1 MSSSDALPLRFK
13 FLELSV
19 ARVWR
24 TRVLAASTSIP
35 ITILI
40 VDDNQHMRGIL
51 KELLRAA
58 GVTDIKE
65 ASEPVEAFEY
75 LRSTSI
81 DLLLVDLAMP
91 LIDGVEFTK
100 MVRTSED
107 SPNPFLPIIM
117 ITGHSERSRV
127 NAARDA
133 GVNEFLVKPVTA
145 KSLMER
151 LTLIVNKPRSF
162 VKSKNYF
169 GPDRRRRPDPNYGGA
184 ERRKDKMTK
193 I

>member
-1 MSSSDALPLRFK
+1 M
-13 FLELSV
+13 
-19 ARVWR
+19 
-24 TRVLAASTSIP
+24 AASTSIP
-35 ITILI
+35 ITIMI
-40 VDDNQHMRGIL
+40 VDDNQHMRRIL

-58 GVTDIKE
+58 GVSDIKE
-65 ASEPVEAFEY
+65 ASDPVEAFEY
-75 LRSTSI
+75 MKTSSV

-100 MVRTSED
+100 MIRTSED

-151 LTLIVNKPRSF
+151 LTLIVNKPRNF
-162 VKSKNYF
+162 VKSKLYF
-169 GPDRRRRPDPNYGGA
+169 GPDRRRRPDPNYGGS
-184 ERRKDKMTK
+184 ERRKDLQAK

>member
-1 MSSSDALPLRFK
+1 
-13 FLELSV
+13 
-19 ARVWR
+19 
-24 TRVLAASTSIP
+24 LAASTSIP

-58 GVTDIKE
+58 GVYDIKE
-65 ASEPVEAFEY
+65 ASDPLEAFEY
-75 LRSTSI
+75 MKSSLV

-91 LIDGVEFTK
+91 LMDGVEFTR
-100 MVRTSED
+100 MVRTNEN
-107 SPNPFLPIIM
+107 SPNHFLPIIM

-145 KSLMER
+145 KGLMER
-151 LTLIVNKPRSF
+151 LSLIVNRPRNF
-162 VKSKNYF
+162 VKSKQYF
-169 GPDRRRRPDPNYGGA
+169 GPDRRRRADPNFSGE
-184 ERRKDKMTK
+184 ERRKDLQAKA
-193 I
+193 

>member
-1 MSSSDALPLRFK
+1 M
-13 FLELSV
+13 
-19 ARVWR
+19 
-24 TRVLAASTSIP
+24 AASTSIP

-58 GVTDIKE
+58 GVSDIKE
-65 ASEPVEAFEY
+65 ASDPLEAFEY
-75 LRSTSI
+75 MKSSFV

-91 LIDGVEFTK
+91 LMDGVEFTR
-100 MVRTSED
+100 MVRTNEN
-107 SPNPFLPIIM
+107 SPNHFLPIIM

-145 KSLMER
+145 KGLMER
-151 LTLIVNKPRSF
+151 LSLIVNRPRNF
-162 VKSKNYF
+162 VKSKQYF
-169 GPDRRRRPDPNYGGA
+169 GPDRRRRADPNFSGE
-184 ERRKDKMTK
+184 ERRKDLQAKA
-193 I
+193 